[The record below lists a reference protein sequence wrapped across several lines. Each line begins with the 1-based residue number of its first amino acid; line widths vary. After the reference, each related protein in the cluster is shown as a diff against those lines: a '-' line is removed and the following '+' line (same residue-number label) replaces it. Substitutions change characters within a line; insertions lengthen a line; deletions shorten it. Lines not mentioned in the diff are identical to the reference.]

1 MTRLLLSL
9 ALLCCW
15 LPAAS
20 ADVELPR
27 LEMEGPASRVAGEG
41 HLIIGGHAIRPTAA
55 DYHRYVK
62 FLTVAPSRRKHPAFH
77 GSNLRALQGLECP
90 LRRQIFAAMY
100 YNRSERFV
108 FASLQKAMEN
118 FDMRMAAV
126 SFMFNMEPSRAG
138 GLDFDYAAGAVR
150 QDADRGHW
158 LRVSKFSFVTKK
170 GMSAAESIDG
180 IVHHRF
186 RGECLGAMQLN
197 VLHAARVALGPAR
210 FNALHPHGLDIG
222 AKARSAHRHIRTA
235 ASLKARDMVPGDWV
249 YMKNKD
255 DYNSDLRPGTPVGY
269 WQGENAM
276 FLGRCEL
283 GPDRVPQFSPK
294 GARRFSGMGAYGKS
308 EAELRSVLKAAYLK
322 EMRPPR
328 TFHVHSIQD
337 GDVRWFNVQRLE
349 TGF

>member
-15 LPAAS
+15 LPAAW
-20 ADVELPR
+20 ADVSLPR
-27 LEMEGPASRVAGEG
+27 LELEGPGSRVADG
-41 HLIIGGHAIRPTAA
+41 HLIVGGHAIRPTAS

-62 FLTVAPSRRKHPAFH
+62 HLTVAPSRRKHPAFH
-77 GSNLRALQGLECP
+77 GSNLRAIQGLECP
-90 LRRQIFAAMY
+90 LRRQIFAAMFS
-100 YNRSERFV
+100 NRSERFA
-108 FASLQKAMEN
+108 FATLQKAQEN
-118 FDMRMAAV
+118 FDMRMAAI

-138 GLDFDYAAGAVR
+138 GLDFDYAAGSVR

-170 GMSAAESIDG
+170 GTSAAESIDG

-210 FNALHPHGLDIG
+210 FNALHPNGLDIG
-222 AKARSAHRHIRTA
+222 SKATSANRHIRRA
-235 ASLKARDMVPGDWV
+235 ASVRARDMVPGDWV

-255 DYNSDLRPGTPVGY
+255 DYNTGLRPGTPVGY

-276 FLGRCEL
+276 YLGRCEL
-283 GPDRVPQFSPK
+283 GPGRVPQFSVKATP
-294 GARRFSGMGAYGKS
+294 RFSGMGAYAKS
-308 EAELRSVLKAAYLK
+308 EAELRSTLKAAYLK
-322 EMRPPR
+322 LMRPP
-328 TFHVHSIQD
+328 FAHHVHTIED
-337 GDVRWFNVQRLE
+337 GDVRWHNVQRLV